1 MYAVPRKPL
10 LLVDYAFRA
19 LGKTEIPL
27 QKLVFFIAFDLKQ
40 LPPSQVKN
48 LILDLHNNDKLE
60 VKNDVVYQPQE
71 VVHEREPTAQITKTS
86 TSGLGEQLR
95 LFVSSSR
102 LSRAVGMD
110 DQAIEFRRLSQE
122 PLKIQA
128 SVHGSR
134 EYRLE
139 LDEEIMQISHD
150 CPDWRRVSVLHR
162 FCKHVAKLF
171 LLLEKEEA
179 LRLLQSL
186 QTDSWEFVQL

>member
-1 MYAVPRKPL
+1 MFEVPRTPL
-10 LLVDYAFRA
+10 LLVDYVFRA

-27 QKLVFFIAFDLKQ
+27 QQLVFFIAFDLRQ
-40 LPPSQVKN
+40 LPPSKARN
-48 LILDLHNNDKLE
+48 LLLKLHNNKEIEIQDDIVFQPKG
-60 VKNDVVYQPQE
+60 VVSVSE
-71 VVHEREPTAQITKTS
+71 SVVERSPTPS
-86 TSGLGEQLR
+86 SGLGDQLR

-110 DQAIEFRRLSQE
+110 DQSIEFDRVSQN
-122 PLKIQA
+122 PLKIEA
-128 SVHGSR
+128 AVHGTR

-139 LDEEIMQISHD
+139 LDEELRKIAHD

-186 QTDSWEFVQL
+186 QTHSWEFEQL